1 MPHTELDPQFQD
13 ITPAWKGLPNMNGWY
28 FTSVVDGIS
37 EEALPW
43 LLAQGWQLNAANTDD
58 TTEPPTTTYLMARTR
73 LLHWNVLYSLLVDF
87 TNSFNEGRWA
97 NDARY
102 EDIIFNMQNMLDKHQ
117 SEVSEFTD
125 EKAGGESG
133 YLTIMLNQVDQTAAD
148 YDSYKAEYQS
158 KDSGDRATELAK
170 LKTTW
175 ANAADTAQSEYD
187 EMTSGLNIGTI
198 IAGVDA
204 AIADFAVAV
213 TAFNNEYADLGT
225 TLVTDYE
232 AHQVIAKALL
242 TDLGSTEL
250 IRINEKFDADLAT
263 QSQAMIDR
271 GFYSSG
277 IMADITARNT
287 RDRNDAIA
295 ELNDKLSRE
304 KLQNQHTLYG
314 QQYQMRLGGLD
325 ASMKAIDASSKIVS
339 SRLQHGQFSAEIR
352 HKIATLSVQTRLA
365 VLGLREKY
373 YESLLQ
379 SISWESARETEM
391 YQQLVQVRIRQF
403 EILGRTMQQ
412 DMELLKYKLDG
423 RNEIA
428 ASIFGFV
435 ERRTDAYPDQNSMAQ
450 LATNLGETGAATWQ
464 SA

>member
-1 MPHTELDPQFQD
+1 
-13 ITPAWKGLPNMNGWY
+13 
-28 FTSVVDGIS
+28 
-37 EEALPW
+37 
-43 LLAQGWQLNAANTDD
+43 
-58 TTEPPTTTYLMARTR
+58 
-73 LLHWNVLYSLLVDF
+73 
-87 TNSFNEGRWA
+87 
-97 NDARY
+97 
-102 EDIIFNMQNMLDKHQ
+102 
-117 SEVSEFTD
+117 
-125 EKAGGESG
+125 
-133 YLTIMLNQVDQTAAD
+133 MLNQVDQTAAD
-148 YDSYKAEYQS
+148 YDSYKEEYQS

-175 ANAADTAQSEYD
+175 ANAADTAQAEYD
-187 EMTSGLNIGTI
+187 EMTSGLNIGAI
-198 IAGVDA
+198 IDGVDG
-204 AIADFAVAV
+204 AIDDFAVAV

-225 TLVTDYE
+225 TLVADYE

-242 TDLGSTEL
+242 NDLGSTEL

-277 IMADITARNT
+277 IMADITSRNT
-287 RDRNDAIA
+287 RERNEAIA

>member
-1 MPHTELDPQFQD
+1 
-13 ITPAWKGLPNMNGWY
+13 
-28 FTSVVDGIS
+28 
-37 EEALPW
+37 
-43 LLAQGWQLNAANTDD
+43 
-58 TTEPPTTTYLMARTR
+58 
-73 LLHWNVLYSLLVDF
+73 
-87 TNSFNEGRWA
+87 
-97 NDARY
+97 
-102 EDIIFNMQNMLDKHQ
+102 
-117 SEVSEFTD
+117 
-125 EKAGGESG
+125 
-133 YLTIMLNQVDQTAAD
+133 
-148 YDSYKAEYQS
+148 
-158 KDSGDRATELAK
+158 
-170 LKTTW
+170 
-175 ANAADTAQSEYD
+175 
-187 EMTSGLNIGTI
+187 
-198 IAGVDA
+198 
-204 AIADFAVAV
+204 
-213 TAFNNEYADLGT
+213 
-225 TLVTDYE
+225 
-232 AHQVIAKALL
+232 
-242 TDLGSTEL
+242 
-250 IRINEKFDADLAT
+250 LAT

-277 IMADITARNT
+277 IMADITSRNT
-287 RDRNDAIA
+287 RERNEAIA

>member
-1 MPHTELDPQFQD
+1 MPHTNLDPQFQD

-58 TTEPPTTTYLMARTR
+58 SVEPPVTTYLMARTR

-87 TNSFNEGRWA
+87 TNSFNEGRSA
-97 NDARY
+97 NDKRY
-102 EDIIFNMQNMLDKHQ
+102 EDVVFNMQNMLDKHQ
-117 SEVSEFTD
+117 AEMAEFQED
-125 EKAGGESG
+125 KAQGVNG
-133 YLTIMLNQVDQTAAD
+133 YITLMLNKVDESLD
-148 YDSYKAEYQS
+148 EYESYKEEFQS
-158 KDSGDRATELAK
+158 KDSGDRETELAK

-175 ANAADTAQSEYD
+175 ANAADTAQAEYD
-187 EMTSGLNIGTI
+187 EMTSGLDIGAI
-198 IAGVDA
+198 IAGVDT
-204 AIADFAVAV
+204 AIDDFAVAV
-213 TAFNNEYADLGT
+213 SAFNNEYADLGL
-225 TLVTDYE
+225 TLLSDYE
-232 AHQVIAKALL
+232 AHQILAREFLV
-242 TDLGSTEL
+242 DLGATEL
-250 IRINEKFDADLAT
+250 ARINEKFDADLAT

-287 RDRNDAIA
+287 RERNEAIV
-295 ELNDKLSRE
+295 ELNDRLARE
-304 KLQNQHTLYG
+304 KLQNQHTLYE
-314 QQYQMRLGGLD
+314 QQFKMRLGGLD

-352 HKIATLSVQTRLA
+352 HKIATLSVQTRLT

-373 YESLLQ
+373 YELLLQ
-379 SISWESARETEM
+379 SITWESARTSEL
-391 YQQLVQVRIRQF
+391 YQQLVQVRIRQA

-412 DMELLKYKLDG
+412 DMELLKYQLDG

-428 ASIFGFV
+428 ASLFGFV
-435 ERRTDAYPDQNSMAQ
+435 ERRTDAYPDNNAMAQ

>member
-28 FTSVVDGIS
+28 FTSVVDGVS

-43 LLAQGWQLNAANTDD
+43 LLAQGWQLNAANTNDYV
-58 TTEPPTTTYLMARTR
+58 EPPVTTYLMARTR

-117 SEVSEFTD
+117 SEVSEFKD
-125 EKAGGESG
+125 EKAGGEHG
-133 YLTIMLNQVDQTAAD
+133 YLTLMLNQVDQSAAD
-148 YDSYKAEYQS
+148 YESYKTAFQS

-175 ANAADTAQSEYD
+175 ANAADTAQAEYD
-187 EMTSGLNIGTI
+187 EMTSGLDIGAI
-198 IAGVDA
+198 ISGVDT
-204 AIADFAVAV
+204 AIDDFAVAV

-232 AHQVIAKALL
+232 AHQVLAKSFL
-242 TDLGSTEL
+242 TDLGTTEL
-250 IRINEKFDADLAT
+250 VRINEKFDSDLAT
-263 QSQAMIDR
+263 QSQAMIDK

-277 IMADITARNT
+277 IMTDVTARNT

-295 ELNDKLSRE
+295 ELNDKLARE
-304 KLQNQHTLYG
+304 KLQNEHTLYG
-314 QQYQMRLGGLD
+314 QQFQMRLGGLD

-352 HKIATLSVQTRLA
+352 HKIATLSAQTRLT

-379 SISWESARETEM
+379 SITWETARESEL
-391 YQQLVQVRIRQF
+391 YQQLVQVRIKQF
-403 EILGRTMQQ
+403 EILGRTMTQ
-412 DMELLKYKLDG
+412 DLELMKYQLDG
-423 RNEIA
+423 RNNLA
-428 ASIFGFV
+428 ASLFGFV
-435 ERRTDAYPDQNSMAQ
+435 ERRTDAYPDQNAMAQ
-450 LATNLGETGAATWQ
+450 LTANLGETGASTWQ